1 MSSLTGYLA
10 AGGEYASALWYMLG
24 GVFLL
29 AMGASALNQVQEYRY
44 DLKMERTRNRP
55 IPSGR
60 LQPAQ
65 ALFIAL
71 FLLVLGALILLT
83 GCGQLSF
90 LLGVMT
96 IFWYNILY
104 TYLKRVTAFA
114 VVPGSMVGALP
125 PLIGW
130 SATGVEIGDSAIFL
144 AAFFFIAQ
152 IPHFWLIIL
161 SIGSQYEAAGYP
173 SLSAILSRKQI
184 GRLTLVWI
192 VATGLVA
199 LFLPLFGTLDHKVL
213 TWLLVAG
220 ALWMIWGFL
229 KMAGR
234 SLDDVQPR
242 KGFIRLNLFVLLVM
256 VLIWVD
262 AFLP

>member
-1 MSSLTGYLA
+1 MPEVAYLLA
-10 AGGEYASALWYMLG
+10 

-29 AMGASALNQVQEYRY
+29 AMGASALNQVQEYRF
-44 DLKMERTRNRP
+44 DLRMERTRNRP

-60 LQPAQ
+60 IRPSA
-65 ALFIAL
+65 ALAIAL
-71 FLLVLGALILLT
+71 LLIAAGGAILLIL
-83 GCGQLSF
+83 CGQLSF
-90 LLGVMT
+90 LLGMMT
-96 IFWYNILY
+96 IFWYNVLY

-130 SATGVEIGDSAIFL
+130 SATGVAIDNAALTL

-161 SIGSQYEAAGYP
+161 SIGKQYEEAGYP

-184 GRLTLVWI
+184 GRLTLIWI
-192 VATGLVA
+192 AATGSVA
-199 LFLPLFGTLDHKVL
+199 LFLPLFGTLQNQIL
-213 TWLLVAG
+213 IWILIAG
-220 ALWMIWGFL
+220 ALWMVWGFIH
-229 KMAGR
+229 MAGK
-234 SLDDVQPR
+234 SLDNVQPR

-256 VLIWVD
+256 LLLWID
-262 AFLP
+262 AFLT